1 MERRVHGDSQTEA
14 VTSGARM
21 WKTICLL
28 FFSATMV
35 SAEEAV
41 DQFLTDEAIKLL
53 QVDNIQNLEKNLLDV
68 KALKSEREQE
78 VEALK
83 AGLEST
89 KGAHAAQMTE
99 LKSSHAEELEKQRST
114 LQGKADKSW
123 TLVGFMMKVLKKS
136 NGAAK
141 AREKLMGTQAAML
154 GQLKAELAECK
165 ENIGESLKMVRDSQE
180 VIQGQRETIEDL
192 ESVVVEESS
201 LNAAYQKIRDADCDL
216 PRYLASIT
224 TTLST
229 QQEEIQNLKKAVS
242 RGYTVVDL
250 LAGIN
255 NATNRGAEIVTAV
268 HGNWGILEE
277 CQGVLEKQSSS
288 LDLLRTLAS
297 ERVTR
302 DNSLRFKQN
311 GEGQIIAADFCQC
324 IPEPPKLSSP
334 NLAVSL
340 SLAKVDDV
348 WLATTMW
355 SAWEYKNCERKT
367 MGYGATIDYGYGSKT
382 RRRLKAL
389 DEGIWEEDVEEV
401 SCPRPP
407 AQCFN
412 YKELNSPTRK
422 STYTSQSPSY
432 CDKSSHS
439 HIHSDW
445 KGAGW
450 YRITGQ
456 AGTQLAGTQVPS
468 RKFCGT
474 HATGSLIGGH
484 PSVQQGEVNRAVH
497 FNLDSYPAWQTTTIK
512 VINCGSYYVYHLSEL
527 SICSSSYCTI

>member
-1 MERRVHGDSQTEA
+1 MGISQTDA
-14 VTSGARM
+14 VTSGTSM
-21 WKTICLL
+21 WQTLYLL
-28 FFSATMV
+28 FLSSTMV
-35 SAEEAV
+35 SAHEAV
-41 DQFLTDEAIKLL
+41 DLFLTDEAIKLL

-68 KALKSEREQE
+68 KALKAEREQE

-83 AGLEST
+83 AELEST
-89 KGAHAAQMTE
+89 KGAHAAQMAE

-114 LQGKADKSW
+114 LQGKIDKSW

-154 GQLKAELAECK
+154 SQLKAELAECK

-242 RGYTVVDL
+242 RGNTVVDL

-255 NATNRGAEIVTAV
+255 NATNRGAEIVAAV

-277 CQGVLEKQSSS
+277 CQDVLEKQSSS

-324 IPEPPKLSSP
+324 IPQPPKLSS

-340 SLAKVDDV
+340 SLAKVNDA
-348 WLATTMW
+348 WSATW
-355 SAWEYKNCERKT
+355 SAWEYNNCERKT
-367 MGYGATIDYGYGSKT
+367 MGYDATIDYGYGSKT

-389 DEGIWEEDVEEV
+389 DEEIWEEDVEEV
-401 SCPRPP
+401 SCTRPP

-412 YKELNSPTRK
+412 YQELNSPTRK
-422 STYTSQSPSY
+422 STYTSQTPAY
-432 CDKSSHS
+432 CDRSGHSHS
-439 HIHSDW
+439 HSDW

-450 YRITGQ
+450 YRITGE
-456 AGTQLAGTQVPS
+456 AGTQLPDTQVPA
-468 RKFCGT
+468 RKSCGT

-484 PSVQQGEVNRAVH
+484 PSVQQGEVHRAVH
-497 FNLDSYPAWQTTTIK
+497 FNLDGSPAWQTTTIK
-512 VINCGSYYVYHLSEL
+512 VINCGSYYVYHLSE
-527 SICSSSYCTI
+527 